1 VAEILTNLPQDF
13 HSHLQGFTVF
23 DNVNRG
29 DQLLQIVARKQLTRS
44 LSPITKPL
52 IEECAYATAVVFGEI
67 PEWSEVVLKN
77 HVLDLVARMSSR
89 VFLGP
94 ELCRDPRWLEVT
106 KNYTVDAFIAADKL
120 RLYPASLRWFLN
132 YILPECK
139 QPNIP
144 DTHAGQQQD
153 TKRKSEHTFGPLRR
167 R

>member
-1 VAEILTNLPQDF
+1 
-13 HSHLQGFTVF
+13 
-23 DNVNRG
+23 
-29 DQLLQIVARKQLTRS
+29 
-44 LSPITKPL
+44 
-52 IEECAYATAVVFGEI
+52 
-67 PEWSEVVLKN
+67 VVLKN

-139 QPNIP
+139 SPTSQTLMQGSSKTRKGKVNIP
-144 DTHAGQQQD
+144 LVLSVAGD
-153 TKRKSEHTFGPLRR
+153 GVDPAPVPENPFPCYTAFSLHSFIPYSSPLAGRVGR
-167 R
+167 VCRGSRIVDPVRAVL